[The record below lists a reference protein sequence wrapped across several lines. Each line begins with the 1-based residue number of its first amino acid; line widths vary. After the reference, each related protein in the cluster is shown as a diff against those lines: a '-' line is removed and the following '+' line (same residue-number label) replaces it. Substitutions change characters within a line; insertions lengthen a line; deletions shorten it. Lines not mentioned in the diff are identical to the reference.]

1 MQSMRPESEVALRAI
16 YQKIDG
22 MSLQDIKK
30 ILKKIILNIYVLGT
44 MGDKYGL
51 SDAIKAQKSS
61 IRDYF
66 SINKN

>member
-1 MQSMRPESEVALRAI
+1 MKPESEVVLRAI

-22 MSLQDIKK
+22 MNLQDIKN
-30 ILKKIILNIYVLGT
+30 ILKKIILNIYILGT
-44 MGDKYGL
+44 MNDGVFL

-61 IRDYF
+61 ICDYF

>member
-1 MQSMRPESEVALRAI
+1 MRPESEVALRAI

-66 SINKN
+66 SVNKN